1 MAKSLDLTKYKIKLN
16 VASAR
21 LFEQISGKSF
31 FNIGEEDAFKLA
43 YSVLIANNPELNF
56 TFDTFMLLLQDKK
69 VANWITREIEKENNF
84 QAQLKFVKKNK
95 LVEKAEEG
103 SEDVE
108 ALKTIS
114 EYASVLIINF
124 GMDAHYV
131 NYEMPL
137 YEMEDYFFVA
147 EMKRRNDLSNQ
158 RLFTFLTMLPQLDS
172 KKKISPEDILPFPWE
187 QNAKKANAE
196 EDLKKKQAMIMATFA
211 AMNGGQKNG

>member
-43 YSVLIANNPELNF
+43 YSVLIANKPELNF

>member
-21 LFEQISGKSF
+21 LFEQITGKSF
-31 FNIGEEDAFKLA
+31 FKIDEEDAFKLA

-56 TFDTFMLLLQDKK
+56 TFNTFMLLLQDKK
-69 VANWITREIEKENNF
+69 LANWITREIEKENNF
-84 QAQLKFVKKNK
+84 QAQLKFVKRSL

-137 YEMEDYFFVA
+137 YEMEDYFFVG

-172 KKKISPEDILPFPWE
+172 KKKIFPEDILPFPWE
-187 QNAKKANAE
+187 KNAKKANAE

>member
-43 YSVLIANNPELNF
+43 YSVLVANNPELNF
-56 TFDTFMLLLQDKK
+56 TFNTFMLLLQDKK

-137 YEMEDYFFVA
+137 YEMEDYFFIA

-158 RLFTFLTMLPQLDS
+158 RLFTFLTMLPHFQ
-172 KKKISPEDILPFPWE
+172 KKISPEDILPFPWE

>member
-43 YSVLIANNPELNF
+43 YSVLVANNPELNF
-56 TFDTFMLLLQDKK
+56 TFDTFMILLQDKK

-84 QAQLKFVKKNK
+84 QAQLKFVKRSK

>member
-31 FNIGEEDAFKLA
+31 FKIGEEDAFKLA

-69 VANWITREIEKENNF
+69 IANWITREIEKENSF
-84 QAQLKFVKKNK
+84 QAQLKFVKRNK

-114 EYASVLIINF
+114 DYASVLIVNF

-137 YEMEDYFFVA
+137 YEMEDYFFIA

-172 KKKISPEDILPFPWE
+172 KKKIMPEDILPFPWE

>member
-43 YSVLIANNPELNF
+43 YSVLVANNPELNF
-56 TFDTFMLLLQDKK
+56 TFNTFMILLQDKK

-84 QAQLKFVKKNK
+84 QAQLKFVKRSK

-137 YEMEDYFFVA
+137 YEMEDYFFIA

>member
-137 YEMEDYFFVA
+137 YEMEDY
-147 EMKRRNDLSNQ
+147 L
-158 RLFTFLTMLPQLDS
+158 
-172 KKKISPEDILPFPWE
+172 
-187 QNAKKANAE
+187 
-196 EDLKKKQAMIMATFA
+196 
-211 AMNGGQKNG
+211 

>member
-56 TFDTFMLLLQDKK
+56 TFNTFMLLLQDKK

-84 QAQLKFVKKNK
+84 QAQLKFVKRNK

>member
-1 MAKSLDLTKYKIKLN
+1 M
-16 VASAR
+16 
-21 LFEQISGKSF
+21 FEQISGKSF

-56 TFDTFMLLLQDKK
+56 TFNTFMILLQDKK

-84 QAQLKFVKKNK
+84 QAQLKFVKRSK

>member
-43 YSVLIANNPELNF
+43 YSVLVANNPELNF
-56 TFDTFMLLLQDKK
+56 TFNTFMILLQDKK

-84 QAQLKFVKKNK
+84 QAQLKFVKRSK

>member
-56 TFDTFMLLLQDKK
+56 TFNTFMLLLQDKK

-84 QAQLKFVKKNK
+84 QAQLKFVKRNK

-158 RLFTFLTMLPQLDS
+158 RLFTFLTLLPQLDS

>member
-43 YSVLIANNPELNF
+43 YSVLVANNPELNF
-56 TFDTFMLLLQDKK
+56 TFNTFMLLLQDKK

>member
-43 YSVLIANNPELNF
+43 YSVLVANNPELNF

>member
-1 MAKSLDLTKYKIKLN
+1 MTKSLDLTKYKIKLN

-31 FNIGEEDAFKLA
+31 FKIGEEDAFKLA

-56 TFDTFMLLLQDKK
+56 TFNTFMILLQDKK
-69 VANWITREIEKENNF
+69 LANWITREIEKENNF
-84 QAQLKFVKKNK
+84 QAQLKFVKRNK

-137 YEMEDYFFVA
+137 YEMEDYFFVG

-172 KKKISPEDILPFPWE
+172 KKKIFPEDILPFPWE
-187 QNAKKANAE
+187 KNAKKANAE

>member
-31 FNIGEEDAFKLA
+31 FKIGEEDAFKLA

-56 TFDTFMLLLQDKK
+56 TFNTFMILLQDKK
-69 VANWITREIEKENNF
+69 LANWITREIEKENNF
-84 QAQLKFVKKNK
+84 QAQLKFVKRNK
-95 LVEKAEEG
+95 VVEKAEEG

-137 YEMEDYFFVA
+137 YEMEDYFFVG

-158 RLFTFLTMLPQLDS
+158 RLFTFLTMLPQLES
-172 KKKISPEDILPFPWE
+172 KKKIMPEDILPFPWE
-187 QNAKKANAE
+187 KNAKKADAE

>member
-31 FNIGEEDAFKLA
+31 FKIGEEDAFKLA

-56 TFDTFMLLLQDKK
+56 TFNTFMLLLQDKK
-69 VANWITREIEKENNF
+69 IANWITREIEKENNF
-84 QAQLKFVKKNK
+84 QAQLKFVKRSK

-114 EYASVLIINF
+114 DYASVLIVNF

-137 YEMEDYFFVA
+137 YEMEDYFFIA

-158 RLFTFLTMLPQLDS
+158 RLFTFLTMLPQLES
-172 KKKISPEDILPFPWE
+172 KKKIMPEDILPFPWE
-187 QNAKKANAE
+187 KNAKKANAE

>member
-43 YSVLIANNPELNF
+43 YSVLVANNPELNF
-56 TFDTFMLLLQDKK
+56 TFDTFMILLQDKK

-84 QAQLKFVKKNK
+84 QAQLKFVKRSK

-158 RLFTFLTMLPQLDS
+158 RLFTFLTLLPQLDS

>member
-43 YSVLIANNPELNF
+43 YSVLVANNPELNF
-56 TFDTFMLLLQDKK
+56 TFGTFMLLLQDKK

>member
-43 YSVLIANNPELNF
+43 YSVLIANNPELNL
-56 TFDTFMLLLQDKK
+56 TFNTFMLLLQDKK